1 MGRRYAKNFRQR
13 TDERKQHVGF
23 CCEGCGAKERTLA
36 LSKDGHPY
44 MVFLAGSHKNH
55 DPENLAVELQVLC
68 QSCHLKYD
76 AKHHAEVRKANLAKK
91 KAKAEARKQ
100 RNKE

>member
-1 MGRRYAKNFRQR
+1 MGRKYAKNFRQR
-13 TDERKQHVGF
+13 TEEQKQQVGF

-44 MVFLAGSHKNH
+44 MVFLAGSHRNH
-55 DPENLAVELQVLC
+55 DPENPNAELQVLC

-76 AKHHAEVRKANLAKK
+76 AKHHGEVRKANLAKK
-91 KAKAEARKQ
+91 KAKAEARK
-100 RNKE
+100 RTKE